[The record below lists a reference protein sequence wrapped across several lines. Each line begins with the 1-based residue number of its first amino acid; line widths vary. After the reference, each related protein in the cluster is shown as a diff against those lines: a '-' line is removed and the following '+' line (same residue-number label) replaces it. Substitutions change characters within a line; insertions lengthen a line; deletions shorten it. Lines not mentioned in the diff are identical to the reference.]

1 LPGTHASRA
10 GGRSGLNQWISSAV
24 AQKVGSIETAADFFK
39 QRASH
44 RKGAGLTRFFINAP
58 DVPEVGNETES
69 SRRHLPATAQA
80 TVSLSYRDKDGQIKA
95 KRSKSTTL
103 KNTVQKQNGPDA

>member
-1 LPGTHASRA
+1 V
-10 GGRSGLNQWISSAV
+10 GGGQVLSWVPIFARHRRD
-24 AQKVGSIETAADFFK
+24 KVGSIETAADFFK
-39 QRASH
+39 QRATH

-80 TVSLSYRDKDGQIKA
+80 TVSLSYRTKTAKSKA

-103 KNTVQKQNGPDA
+103 KNTVQKAKRA